1 MSSEINRILW
11 KCRRGMR
18 EIDLLLREFSKSK
31 LTKLKKDELL
41 TFEEV
46 LSYDDQK
53 LYDFIFKN
61 NTLNNDIHENFINK
75 FLKTFTKQGN
85 F

>member
-1 MSSEINRILW
+1 MNDEINRINW

-18 EIDLLLREFSKSK
+18 EIDLLLREFSRDSLKN
-31 LTKLKKDELL
+31 LTNDELSIFDQIL
-41 TFEEV
+41 N
-46 LSYDDQK
+46 YDDQK

-61 NTLNNDIHENFINK
+61 ETLGNIKHENFINK
-75 FLKTFTKQGN
+75 NLKTFSKQGN

>member
-1 MSSEINRILW
+1 MNDEINRINW

-18 EIDLLLREFSKSK
+18 EIDLLLREFSITSIKK
-31 LTKLKKDELL
+31 LSSDDLSVFDEILN
-41 TFEEV
+41 
-46 LSYDDQK
+46 YDDQK

-61 NTLNNDIHENFINK
+61 ESLGNKQHEDFINK
-75 FLKTFTKQGN
+75 NLKTFSKQGN

>member
-1 MSSEINRILW
+1 MNDEINRINW

-18 EIDLLLREFSKSK
+18 EIDLLLREFSLTSIKK
-31 LTKLKKDELL
+31 LSSDDLSVFDEILN
-41 TFEEV
+41 
-46 LSYDDQK
+46 YDDQK

-61 NTLNNDIHENFINK
+61 ESLGNKQHEDFINK
-75 FLKTFTKQGN
+75 NLKTFTKQGN

>member
-1 MSSEINRILW
+1 MNKEINRIHW

-18 EIDLLLREFSKSK
+18 EIDLLLREFSQ
-31 LTKLKKDELL
+31 TKLDQLNQNELVM
-41 TFEEV
+41 FEEI
-46 LSYDDQK
+46 LNYDDQK
-53 LYDFIFKN
+53 LYDFIFKK
-61 NTLNNDIHENFINK
+61 TSLNNNLHEDFINK

>member
-1 MSSEINRILW
+1 MNDEINRINW

-18 EIDLLLREFSKSK
+18 EIDLLLREFSRVSLRD
-31 LTKLKKDELL
+31 LTNDQ
-41 TFEEV
+41 
-46 LSYDDQK
+46 LSIFDQILNYDDQK

-61 NTLNNDIHENFINK
+61 ETLGNKNHEDFINK
-75 FLKTFTKQGN
+75 NLKTFSKQGN

>member
-1 MSSEINRILW
+1 MNDEINRINW

-18 EIDLLLREFSKSK
+18 EIDLLLREFSSTSIKK
-31 LTKLKKDELL
+31 LNSDDLSAFDEILN
-41 TFEEV
+41 
-46 LSYDDQK
+46 YDDQK

-61 NTLNNDIHENFINK
+61 ESLGNKEHEAFINK
-75 FLKTFTKQGN
+75 NLKTFSKQGN

>member
-1 MSSEINRILW
+1 MSTEINRIRW

-18 EIDLLLREFSKSK
+18 EIDLLLREFLNNDFDKLDKKS
-31 LTKLKKDELL
+31 LIIFNEILN
-41 TFEEV
+41 
-46 LSYDDQK
+46 YDDQK

-61 NTLNNDIHENFINK
+61 TKLDNLSHEHFISLHLKK
-75 FLKTFTKQGN
+75 FSKLGN

>member
-1 MSSEINRILW
+1 MNKEINRIHW

-18 EIDLLLREFSKSK
+18 EIDLLLREFSQ
-31 LTKLKKDELL
+31 TKLDQLNQNELVM
-41 TFEEV
+41 FEEI
-46 LSYDDQK
+46 LNYDDQK
-53 LYDFIFKN
+53 LYDFIFKKTSLDKN
-61 NTLNNDIHENFINK
+61 LHEDFINK

>member
-1 MSSEINRILW
+1 
-11 KCRRGMR
+11 MR
-18 EIDLLLREFSKSK
+18 EIDLLLREFSR
-31 LTKLKKDELL
+31 TKLYKLNKEELL
-41 TFEEV
+41 ILEQI

-61 NTLNNDIHENFINK
+61 TSLDNDIHENFINK

>member
-1 MSSEINRILW
+1 MSKEINRILW

-18 EIDLLLREFSKSK
+18 EIDLLLREFSQNK
-31 LTKLKKDELL
+31 LNQLNKDELL
-41 TFEEV
+41 ILEQV

-53 LYDFIFKN
+53 LYDFVFKN
-61 NTLNNDIHENFINK
+61 NTLDNDIHENFINK